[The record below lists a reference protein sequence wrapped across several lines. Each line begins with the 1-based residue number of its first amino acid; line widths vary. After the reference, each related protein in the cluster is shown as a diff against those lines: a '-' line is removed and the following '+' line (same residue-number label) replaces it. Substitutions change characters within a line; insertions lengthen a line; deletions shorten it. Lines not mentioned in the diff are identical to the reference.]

1 FHYRIEI
8 FVPEA
13 LRRYGMEP
21 VVVDPWVDPEEAQRD
36 YGLDVLAEIPPG
48 SSWQGVVVA
57 VAHQQFTGLPAEH
70 WRQLLAANGV
80 LLDLKG
86 IVPRELGALRL

>member
-1 FHYRIEI
+1 
-8 FVPEA
+8 
-13 LRRYGMEP
+13 
-21 VVVDPWVDPEEAQRD
+21 
-36 YGLDVLAEIPPG
+36 
-48 SSWQGVVVA
+48 